1 MSSEITITLWNA
13 SGLAKQAATPI
24 LSILDFSTLIFI
36 TETWLLPPSRY
47 PIQWQQY
54 HTYGQPVP
62 NTKRGQMGIA
72 LLVHPDCPYP
82 VHHIPTTSPYLFS
95 CQIAD
100 ILIHCVYLPPSAS
113 YSNDDAI
120 SFIESLPLSTHPSQT
135 NTIICGDFNA
145 RIRGLLGDSRSNT
158 RGTALYDFIMH
169 NNITCWNATL
179 AYGQPTY
186 HSFTNEREDTSI
198 IDLFLSTNPLDS
210 PSIAIENDM
219 DLGSDHKPVR
229 LTFTP
234 SSPAPPPQQ
243 HPRQLWHLSKLSD
256 PEIRQQYGTHLT
268 TNIQPV
274 LDSLTLAIDNNDTPP
289 DIDALSTMF
298 TDAIHHALDTSIG
311 RKKPGTRDNSNK
323 WFWNDELQTAFERR
337 EYCYQRLR
345 HADEIER
352 PFWVEQHNDAK
363 RHMRSLI
370 ASRKRETWKQFCEKL
385 AKDDFGKTTATIKRI
400 RQRRMTSH
408 TFTHP
413 NAATAAA
420 NTMANHLK
428 TVYAG
433 SSLPTLRPSPPPLEP
448 GPHNIDHH
456 PFSVLEVK
464 EAIEH
469 AARRKAPGV
478 DHPSS

>member
-1 MSSEITITLWNA
+1 
-13 SGLAKQAATPI
+13 
-24 LSILDFSTLIFI
+24 
-36 TETWLLPPSRY
+36 
-47 PIQWQQY
+47 
-54 HTYGQPVP
+54 
-62 NTKRGQMGIA
+62 MGIA

-82 VHHIPTTSPYLFS
+82 VHHIPTTSPYLLS

-243 HPRQLWHLSKLSD
+243 HPRQLWHLNKLSD
-256 PEIRQQYGTHLT
+256 PEIHQQYGTHLT

-323 WFWNDELQTAFERR
+323 WFGTMSCKQPLNDVNTA
-337 EYCYQRLR
+337 
-345 HADEIER
+345 I
-352 PFWVEQHNDAK
+352 NDYGMLMK
-363 RHMRSLI
+363 
-370 ASRKRETWKQFCEKL
+370 
-385 AKDDFGKTTATIKRI
+385 
-400 RQRRMTSH
+400 
-408 TFTHP
+408 
-413 NAATAAA
+413 
-420 NTMANHLK
+420 
-428 TVYAG
+428 
-433 SSLPTLRPSPPPLEP
+433 
-448 GPHNIDHH
+448 
-456 PFSVLEVK
+456 
-464 EAIEH
+464 
-469 AARRKAPGV
+469 
-478 DHPSS
+478 